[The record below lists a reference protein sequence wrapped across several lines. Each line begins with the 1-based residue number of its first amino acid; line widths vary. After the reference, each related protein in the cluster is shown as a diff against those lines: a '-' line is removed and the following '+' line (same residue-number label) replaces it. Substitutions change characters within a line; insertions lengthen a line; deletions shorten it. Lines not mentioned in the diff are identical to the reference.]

1 MAKEKNSFVL
11 YYDLEDILL
20 DLSDSQIAEL
30 FRAIFAYEK
39 RGEFRL
45 RRGSED
51 RHAFRE

>member
-30 FRAIFAYEK
+30 VRAIFAYEK
-39 RGEFRL
+39 A
-45 RRGSED
+45 RRIPAQT
-51 RHAFRE
+51 RK